1 MPVIT
6 ESRIKFNFAME
17 KSDDLSS
24 DIVVSVRL
32 IHFYYVLC
40 GGLKKSPCLSPVYGI
55 FVSWSFGIADI
66 IQIQMREIDSC

>member
-6 ESRIKFNFAME
+6 ENRIKFNFNIE

-24 DIVVSVRL
+24 DIVVSMRL
-32 IHFYYVLC
+32 IHVYYVLC
-40 GGLKKSPCLSPVYGI
+40 GGLKRSPCTSPVCCI

-66 IQIQMREIDSC
+66 IQIQMREIVFP